1 MCFQDQKNDS
11 VSAGRK
17 SRRCTVKELLNVRI
31 LADVSSVE
39 VFLNDGEQVFSTR
52 YYPEKYSAW
61 WRGQMQKS
69 HSGSFKRTS
78 EKRDFTFKLGKVI
91 IQNRTRAAANYI

>member
-1 MCFQDQKNDS
+1 MQKSHSGSFKRTSEKRDFTFKLGKVIIQNRTR
-11 VSAGRK
+11 AAIILK
-17 SRRCTVKELLNVRI
+17 SI
-31 LADVSSVE
+31 L
-39 VFLNDGEQVFSTR
+39 
-52 YYPEKYSAW
+52 PW